1 MKLFTYYCV
10 TISIPNVSPFLG
22 WQILGSSVD
31 RMISFSNVPDDPT
44 SVMTSIIYVLSGDFA
59 EVTLPELMQENEIKD
74 SVLQDY
80 QGFELMV
87 LEEGDPFNVA
97 MTIMDVSTIVWG
109 EETGVKAVLDT
120 ALGLKSTPLD
130 DLGAALPKVLWA
142 GVFNN
147 CPQYEDLG
155 CTAMVVPGLAQGSN
169 SDISLLHVYQF
180 EDLDLAA
187 SALDTILTDVES
199 GNITQTGSIKI
210 VGDVITQDGRFIIL
224 EDLLS
229 IEEIRDVFGKE
240 PN

>member
-59 EVTLPELMQENEIKD
+59 EVTLPELMQENEIEN

-80 QGFELMV
+80 KGFELMV
-87 LEEGDPFNVA
+87 EEGGEPFNSA
-97 MTIMDVSTIVWG
+97 YMILDEFTIIFG

-120 ALGLKSTPLD
+120 ALGLKSSPLA
-130 DLGAALPKVLWA
+130 DLGAILPQVLVASAL
-142 GVFNN
+142 NN

-155 CTAMVVPGLAQGSN
+155 CTAVVIQGLAQGTS
-169 SDISLLHVYQF
+169 SDLSLLQVYEF

-187 SALDTILTDVES
+187 NALDIILTDAES
-199 GNITQTGSIKI
+199 GNITQAGRIKI
-210 VGDVITQDGRFIIL
+210 GGDNVTQDGRFIVL
-224 EDLLS
+224 EDLLP
-229 IEEIRDVFGKE
+229 IEEIVGVFE
-240 PN
+240 

>member
-59 EVTLPELMQENEIKD
+59 EVTLPELMQENEIEN
-74 SVLQDY
+74 SVLQHY

-97 MTIMDVSTIVWG
+97 MTNMDESTIVWG
-109 EETGVKAVLDT
+109 EETGVKAVLDM
-120 ALGLKSTPLD
+120 ALGLKSSPLA
-130 DLGAALPKVLWA
+130 DLGAILPQVLVASAL
-142 GVFNN
+142 NN

-155 CTAMVVPGLAQGSN
+155 CTAVVIQGLAQGTS
-169 SDISLLHVYQF
+169 SDLSLLQVYEF

-187 SALDTILTDVES
+187 NALDIILTDAES
-199 GNITQTGSIKI
+199 GNITQAGRIKI
-210 VGDVITQDGRFIIL
+210 GGDNVTQDGRFIVL
-224 EDLLS
+224 EDLLP
-229 IEEIRDVFGKE
+229 IEEIVGVFE
-240 PN
+240 